1 MMKSLVA
8 IHQPNFFPWLGYF
21 HKLRHAD
28 RFVLLDTVQFQ
39 KTSGNWGNRAKL
51 LVAGAPRWFTMPV
64 VRSYHGFRSFREM
77 RISPDGGWRDDF
89 LKTIQ
94 SNYGRSEH
102 FHADFPALA
111 ALVQNPTDILS
122 DYNACAIG
130 AIARRLGIDG
140 TRIVLASELGVTGQ
154 GSDLLIELTRA
165 AGGTAYLCGGG
176 SGGYLEPEK
185 FARAGIGLLFQRF
198 CHPQYLQGTGKP
210 FVAGLSCID
219 ALMHRGFAG
228 VAAMLEGT
236 AFSAAA

>member
-39 KTSGNWGNRAKL
+39 KTSGNWGNRVKL
-51 LVAGAPRWFTMPV
+51 LVSGEPRWFTMPV
-64 VRSYHGFRSFREM
+64 VRNYHGFRSFREM
-77 RISPDGGWRDDF
+77 RIGPGGWRDDM
-89 LKTIQ
+89 LKTLR

-102 FHADFPALA
+102 FQEVFPVLEAI
-111 ALVQNPTDILS
+111 VRDPTDVLA
-122 DYNACAIG
+122 DYNCAAIR
-130 AIARRLGIDG
+130 AIAGHLGIDG
-140 TRIVLASELGVTGQ
+140 NRFVLASGLGVTGQ
-154 GSDLLIELTRA
+154 RTDLLIALTRA

-185 FARAGIGLLFQRF
+185 FTRAGVGLVFQRF
-198 CHPQYLQGTGKP
+198 MQPQYVQGSTQP

-219 ALMHRGFAG
+219 AVMHCGFAG
-228 VAAMLEGT
+228 VAAMLDAT
-236 AFSAAA
+236 AFSTAA